1 MKYCSNCGSEIDEK
15 AVICVKCGVPVNN
28 NMNTVQNYNQAPAE
42 PKQGHGAA
50 TASLILGILGLIAGI
65 ITLLI
70 TLGIFFYYKENVSSY
85 YSYTTVDTTRKLI
98 LCLLLSAVPGILSL
112 IGFPLGCFCKK
123 GGPKIAGIILN
134 VLTLVICVIQV
145 ILIMSL

>member
-28 NMNTVQNYNQAPAE
+28 NMNTVQNYNQTPAE